1 MRAPASSISVEAPTP
16 QTSVASVSKTIFS
29 TGLSLEVVI
38 GSALVLLPTLL
49 ASAILITV
57 PRLHWLPRLSIFLVG
72 LIVTLMVAWWIGRRV
87 LDTLSTVSDL
97 LGALREGDFGMRGR
111 VELGYRPL
119 QALVADV
126 NLLSDTLRDGR
137 RKRTE
142 ALRFLGKTLT
152 ALSDPVFVVDTE
164 ERLTLI
170 NPAARQLIGAERQ
183 AVLGQGLASLGL
195 TEVLATPDHAV
206 FQGRFPGGEGRWLL
220 RHVTWHS
227 NGREHRLIML
237 RDLSAML
244 GDEERRAWQRL
255 IRVLSHELNNS
266 LTPIASLAGSL
277 AVVLNGDGADTLDE
291 LRIGLDVIERRAHAL
306 ARFIAGYG
314 TLARLPPPRPAPFRL
329 DLLLVKLVLL
339 ERRVPVEVVD
349 GGPLVIYADEDQL
362 AQAFINLL
370 RNAAEAAL
378 PIGGS
383 VRLRWYR
390 DGRRVCVLIED
401 EGIGLPEPDALFVPL
416 FTTKPQGS
424 GIGLSLTRMIVQAH
438 AGSVDLAPRADR
450 HGAVATV
457 RLPLSS

>member
-1 MRAPASSISVEAPTP
+1 M
-16 QTSVASVSKTIFS
+16 SKTIVPLK
-29 TGLSLEVVI
+29 LSQEVVI
-38 GSALVLLPTLL
+38 GTVLVLLPTVIAGVVLVIAGRL
-49 ASAILITV
+49 A
-57 PRLHWLPRLSIFLVG
+57 WLPRWCVFLVG
-72 LIVTLMVAWWIGRRV
+72 LAFTVLLAWWIGRRV
-87 LDTLSTVSDL
+87 LVTLSTVSDL

-111 VELGYRPL
+111 IERGYRPL
-119 QALVADV
+119 QALITDV
-126 NLLSDTLRDGR
+126 NLLSDTRRDGR

-142 ALRFLGKTLT
+142 ALRFLSKTLT
-152 ALSDPVFVVDTE
+152 AHSDPVFVVDAE

-183 AVLGQGLASLGL
+183 GVLGQGLASLGL

-244 GDEERRAWQRL
+244 GEEERRAWQRL

-277 AVVLNGDGADTLDE
+277 AVVLDGDRADALDE
-291 LRIGLDVIERRAHAL
+291 LRVGLDVIERRAQAL

-329 DLLLVKLVLL
+329 DLLLVKLAML
-339 ERRVPVEVVD
+339 ERRVPVDVED
-349 GGPLVIYADEDQL
+349 GGPLVVHADEDQL

-370 RNAAEAAL
+370 RNAAEAVL
-378 PIGGS
+378 PVGGS
-383 VRLRWYR
+383 VRLSWYR
-390 DGRRVCVLIED
+390 DGRRACVLIED
-401 EGIGLPEPDALFVPL
+401 DGIGLPQPDALFVPL
-416 FTTKPQGS
+416 FTTKPKGS

-438 AGSVDLAPRADR
+438 AGSVDLAPRIGK